1 MIRLL
6 KTAGAAFW
14 VRAVGWGL
22 LFGMAIGIPTVLV
35 DSPLFSRMTPA
46 TWWSYVTWITVS
58 LLGGLVMALR
68 KMVRMCSVEGSATAG
83 GGLAYLAVGC
93 PICNKVVV
101 AMVGTSGALSFFAPL
116 QPVLAAMSLIILGV
130 AVRRQVKLATRGS
143 TRLSAPDGLGFAPRR
158 PIGSK
163 VLGARGD

>member
-1 MIRLL
+1 MIRVLT
-6 KTAGAAFW
+6 TAGAAFW
-14 VRAVGWGL
+14 ARAFGWAL
-22 LFGMAIGIPTVLV
+22 LFGTLIGIPTVLV
-35 DSPLFSRMTPA
+35 DSPLFARMTPA

-68 KMVRMCSVEGSATAG
+68 STVRMCSVEGSATAG

-101 AMVGTSGALSFFAPL
+101 AMLGTSGALSFFAPL
-116 QPVLAAMSLIILGV
+116 QPVLAALSLIILGS
-130 AVRRQVKLATRGS
+130 ALRKQLTLANRGS
-143 TRLSAPDGLGFAPRR
+143 TRLSAPDGRGIAAR
-158 PIGSK
+158 PLIGNK